1 MSGATQASETA
12 SKTCFNCGTALTGP
26 FCPNCGQKSVPL
38 NPRLFDVLHEFFHE
52 LLHIDGKL
60 FSSIR
65 QLLLAPGFLTR
76 EQFDGRRA
84 RWVPPVRLYLVFS
97 VLYFALSALA
107 PSSSLN
113 IGYRGDTYEE
123 EVAALRVIGYQNQDE
138 LRDAVNHARAKWM
151 PRVMFVMVPVF
162 AALVGAL
169 FRKSGHKY
177 PEHVYFALH
186 VHAAWFA
193 FAACAAAAS
202 FVLPSFIAGVIQFLL
217 VVYSVI
223 YVVFAVAT
231 AYGAPKRRAL
241 IGSIVVLP
249 VYAIIVLIGTLT
261 VVVPVVL
268 GRSGI
273 ASALPW
279 NH

>member
-1 MSGATQASETA
+1 V
-12 SKTCFNCGTALTGP
+12 LPGP

-38 NPRLFDVLHEFFHE
+38 NPRLSDVLHEFFHE
-52 LLHIDGKL
+52 LLHVDGKL
-60 FSSIR
+60 FRSIK

-97 VLYFALSALA
+97 VLYFALSSLA

-113 IGYRGDTYEE
+113 VGIRGDTYEE
-123 EVAALRVIGYQNQDE
+123 DTAGLRLLGYQNQDE
-138 LRDAVNHARAKWM
+138 FRDAVNHARAKWM
-151 PRVMFVMVPVF
+151 PRVMFVMLPVF
-162 AALVGAL
+162 AALVGAA

-177 PEHVYFALH
+177 PQHLYFALH

-193 FAACAAAAS
+193 LGACAAAAS
-202 FVLPSFIAGVIQFLL
+202 LVLPPRIANILSFLL

-223 YVVFAVAT
+223 YVVLAVAT

-241 IGSIVVLP
+241 VRSIVVLP
-249 VYAIIVLIGTLT
+249 VYAFIVLVGTLA
-261 VVVPVVL
+261 VVLPVVL

-273 ASALPW
+273 ASVLPW
-279 NH
+279 NR

>member
-1 MSGATQASETA
+1 MSESTQA
-12 SKTCFNCGTALTGP
+12 SKTCFNCGTALPGP
-26 FCPNCGQKSVPL
+26 FCPFCGQKSVPL
-38 NPRLFDVLHEFFHE
+38 NPRLSDVLHEFFRE
-52 LLHIDGKL
+52 LFHIDGKL
-60 FSSIR
+60 FSSMR

-97 VLYFALSALA
+97 VLYFALSSLA
-107 PSSSLN
+107 PSNSLKL
-113 IGYRGDTYEE
+113 GDRGDNAEE
-123 EVAALRVIGYQNQDE
+123 EAAALRVIGYQNQDE

-162 AALVGAL
+162 AALVAAA

-177 PEHVYFALH
+177 PQHVYFALH

-193 FAACAAAAS
+193 FAVCAAAAS
-202 FVLPSFIAGVIQFLL
+202 FVLPSFIAGILQFLL
-217 VVYSVI
+217 VVYGVI
-223 YVVFAVAT
+223 YVVLAVAR
-231 AYGAPKRRAL
+231 AYGVPKRRAL
-241 IGSIVVLP
+241 MRSIVVLP
-249 VYAIIVLIGTLT
+249 VYAIIVLVGTLT

-273 ASALPW
+273 ATVLPW